1 MICESVRE
9 LLSAFYDRELPTDR
23 EVEVRAHVETCPD
36 CARRLVEF
44 GQLTKLTT
52 QLRNPIVPAETW
64 PAIESALDD
73 PQGRRVGVFAGGLP
87 RRSRFVVAA
96 SLILVASIAIV
107 FYWMW
112 RTYEP
117 HTAMAA
123 AFDVYLK
130 DFQKS
135 PVQSQRVLIDRYDGR
150 PLELLRASS
159 EPEFEPNAPEELP
172 HGFARQGVYVL
183 KMPCCTCTQTIY
195 KNKSGAVLALF
206 EHSEDQ
212 QVWFGDRPRIEALC
226 HDKPTHLVQLSGQLA
241 ATWKCGQRY
250 LTVIGA
256 QNVEQVA
263 ELVAMLDRRI

>member
-1 MICESVRE
+1 MNCESVRD

-23 EVEVRAHVETCPD
+23 EAQVREHVEQCPD

-44 GQLTKLTT
+44 GQLSQLTT
-52 QLRNPIVPAETW
+52 RLRNPNAPRETW
-64 PAIESALDD
+64 PAIASALDD
-73 PQGRRVGVFAGGLP
+73 QESHKGGVFAG
-87 RRSRFVVAA
+87 RMSSRSRLAMAA
-96 SLILVASIAIV
+96 SLLLAASMAIG
-107 FYWMW
+107 YWTW

-117 HTAMAA
+117 HAVMAA

-130 DFQKS
+130 EFQSS
-135 PVQSQRVLIDRYDGR
+135 PEQAQRVLIDRYDGR
-150 PLELLRASS
+150 PLDFTRASS
-159 EPEFEPNAPEELP
+159 ESGFEPNAPEELP
-172 HGFARQGVYVL
+172 DGFVRQGAYVL

-206 EHSEDQ
+206 EHSEEQ
-212 QVWFGDRPRIEALC
+212 QVWFGDRPRIEAVC
-226 HDKPTHLVQLSGQLA
+226 HDTPTHLVQLPGQLA

-263 ELVAMLDRRI
+263 ELVARLDGRS